1 MYPCPSVRET
11 IARRVSYCGCSTAA
25 LLIWFLFMHKF
36 NPKTKHNLYFQL
48 LSTSGIR
55 LLEPIMAI
63 KIIAPNERISGIIA
77 DLSRRRAIIK
87 EVTSKSDKNKVCRI
101 YPMCKLK
108 IKKKL
113 VLQDYF
119 SQRAIGRAI
128 RLFNNTAN
136 YQFRHS

>member
-1 MYPCPSVRET
+1 
-11 IARRVSYCGCSTAA
+11 
-25 LLIWFLFMHKF
+25 MHKF

-101 YPMCKLK
+101 YLMCKLK
-108 IKKKL
+108 IKKSLFFKIISVNAPL
-113 VLQDYF
+113 AELSGYSTTLRTISSGTANMTMEPCGF
-119 SQRAIGRAI
+119 SEMNPADESVAI
-128 RLFNNTAN
+128 RRAQGIETC
-136 YQFRHS
+136 